1 MRRYFF
7 NASLSAE
14 QCYGYYRG
22 DIKYVIVT
30 TDNGER
36 VQLQFRHF
44 QRYVDMNGL
53 RGRFRLT
60 LAENDSFIALEK
72 IN

>member
-7 NASLSAE
+7 NAVLSAE

-22 DIKYVIVT
+22 DIKNVIVT
-30 TDNGER
+30 ADNGER
-36 VQLQFRHF
+36 VQLAFKHF
-44 QRYVDMNGL
+44 QRFVDSNGI

-60 LAENDSFIALEK
+60 VDESGAFVGLDK

>member
-7 NASLSAE
+7 NMFLTSD
-14 QCYGYYRG
+14 QCRQYYSG
-22 DIKYVIVT
+22 DIRYVIVT
-30 TDNGER
+30 DDNGER
-36 VQLQFRHF
+36 IQLQFRHLLP
-44 QRYVDMNGL
+44 YISINGI

-60 LAENDSFIALEK
+60 LSEQFAFVALEK

>member
-7 NASLSAE
+7 NAMLSAE

-22 DIKYVIVT
+22 EIRYVVVT
-30 TDNGER
+30 ADNGER
-36 VQLQFRHF
+36 VQLNFRHF
-44 QRYVDMNGL
+44 QRFIDALGI

-60 LAENDSFIALEK
+60 VTEEGAFVRLEK

>member
-14 QCYGYYRG
+14 QCYRYYRG
-22 DIKYVIVT
+22 DIKYVMVT
-30 TDNGER
+30 ADNGER
-36 VQLQFRHF
+36 IQLQFRHF
-44 QRYVDMNGL
+44 QPYIDRNGF

-60 LAENDSFIALEK
+60 LADNDSFVALEK

>member
-1 MRRYFF
+1 MQRYFF
-7 NASLSAE
+7 NAMLTTD

-22 DIKYVIVT
+22 EISYVVVT
-30 TDNGER
+30 TDNGTR
-36 VQLQFRHF
+36 VQLAFRHF
-44 QRYVDMNGL
+44 QPFVDSNGI

-60 LAENDSFIALEK
+60 ISEQGAFISLEK

>member
-7 NASLSAE
+7 NAMLSAE

-22 DIKYVIVT
+22 DIKNVVVT
-30 TDNGER
+30 TDSGER
-36 VQLQFRHF
+36 VQLMFKLF
-44 QRYVDMNGL
+44 QRFIGSDGI
-53 RGRFRLT
+53 RGRFRLIVSEQGAFVS
-60 LAENDSFIALEK
+60 LDK

>member
-7 NASLSAE
+7 NAMLSAE

-22 DIKYVIVT
+22 EIRYVVVT
-30 TDNGER
+30 ADNGER
-36 VQLQFRHF
+36 VQLSFRHF
-44 QRYVDMNGL
+44 QRFIDPLGI

-60 LAENDSFIALEK
+60 VTEEGAFVKLEK

>member
-7 NASLSAE
+7 NAQLSAE
-14 QCYGYYRG
+14 QCHGYYRG
-22 DIKYVIVT
+22 EIRNVIVT
-30 TDNGER
+30 ADSGER
-36 VQLQFRHF
+36 VQLAFRHF
-44 QRYVDMNGL
+44 QPYIDINGI

-60 LAENDSFIALEK
+60 LDQHGAFLSLEK